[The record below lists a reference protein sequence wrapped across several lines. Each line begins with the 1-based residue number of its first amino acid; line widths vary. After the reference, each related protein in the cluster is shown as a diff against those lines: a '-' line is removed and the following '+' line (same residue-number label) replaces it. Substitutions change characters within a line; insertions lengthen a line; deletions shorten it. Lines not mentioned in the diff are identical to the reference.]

1 MQIVEYHEKLL
12 PGLTRLINEQTAL
25 VPPGFAL
32 REGQVADTIAQGG
45 SLWDIHY
52 RREHRERELYTP
64 EVLCVLERREVVA
77 AAQWFFLV
85 KEGVVSIQWLVA
97 QPGRHVPVLT
107 LLHLID
113 KWGEMRGASAIHFAR
128 FAFGVGWFGLPATW
142 THIIDP
148 MLESGYRQTE
158 KWVLMHGDT
167 STYGSAVPPS
177 VDSLQYHWN
186 MNKPALEW
194 ELSAYRGDQLLGEA
208 QVWGIPPHLEDCPPA
223 DEWATVELVEVEKA
237 YRRRGLGTWLL
248 AEQMRFHSRR
258 GVQHLIAWTRD
269 GNRAARKLHRN
280 MGFVYGPK
288 LAVLEKP

>member
-1 MQIVEYHEKLL
+1 MQIVEFNEKLL
-12 PGLTRLINEQTAL
+12 PSLTRLINEQIAR
-25 VPPGFAL
+25 VPPGFQL
-32 REGQVADTIAQGG
+32 NEGQIADTIARGG
-45 SLWDIHY
+45 SLWDIHFPS
-52 RREHRERELYTP
+52 ERELYAP

-85 KEGVVSIQWLVA
+85 KKGTVSIQWLVA
-97 QPGRHVPVLT
+97 QPGRHVSVRT

-113 KWGEMRGASAIHFAR
+113 KWGEMRGAGGITFAR

-142 THIIDP
+142 THLIDP
-148 MLESGYRQTE
+148 MLDSGYRQTE

-167 STYGSAVPPS
+167 GVFGNAAPPS
-177 VDSLQYHWN
+177 IDSLNFYWN

-194 ELSAYRGDQLLGEA
+194 ELSAYRGERLVGEA
-208 QVWGIPPHLEDCPPA
+208 QVWGIPPHLEDSPPA

-237 YRRRGLGTWLL
+237 YRRHGVGKWLL

-269 GNRAARKLHRN
+269 GNRAGRKLHRS
-280 MGFVYGPK
+280 MGFEYGPK

>member
-12 PGLTRLINEQTAL
+12 PSLTRLINEQIAQ
-25 VPPGFAL
+25 VPPGFVL
-32 REGQVADTIAQGG
+32 REEQVADTIARGG
-45 SLWDIHY
+45 TLWDIHF
-52 RREHRERELYTP
+52 RREKRELYAP

-97 QPGRHVPVLT
+97 QPGRQVPLRT

-113 KWGEMRGASAIHFAR
+113 KWGELRGAGANRFAR
-128 FAFGVGWFGLPATW
+128 FAFGVGWFGLPAKW

-158 KWVLMHGDT
+158 KWSLMLGET
-167 STYGSAVPPS
+167 SEYGGATPPNTR
-177 VDSLQYHWN
+177 LEYHWN

-194 ELSAYRGDQLLGEA
+194 ELSAYLGDQLVGESL
-208 QVWGIPPHLEDCPPA
+208 VWGIPPHLEECPPA
-223 DEWATVELVEVEKA
+223 PQWAAVESVEVEKA
-237 YRRRGLGTWLL
+237 YRRNGIGKWLL
-248 AEQMRFHSRR
+248 AEQMRFHGRR

-269 GNRAARKLHRN
+269 GNRAGRKLQRS
-280 MGFVYGPK
+280 MGFEYGPK
-288 LAVLEKP
+288 LVVLEKP